1 MRARAGKPSKI
12 RCSCSPS
19 AVCELTWSHAFF
31 RRAYE
36 SDARIRGK
44 RGGKKGYDAKGGTR
58 APEHRRRKR
67 MLLVR
72 IHASVGPAR
81 CGRAR
86 NIKVSNYNARH
97 DTSFRPSSIK
107 SHETPGGGHRYRVIC
122 APVATDYLLEE
133 MSERERER
141 RGEKERKRANLL
153 SNIQPW
159 ASSRHCTIGRINAV
173 RSVCHSQRDFMT
185 RAIHSDSFL
194 K

>member
-1 MRARAGKPSKI
+1 MFTIGGVRAYVIARIFSKGVRERRSDPRRKKGTMQKEERARRSTVVENA
-12 RCSCSPS
+12 
-19 AVCELTWSHAFF
+19 L
-31 RRAYE
+31 
-36 SDARIRGK
+36 
-44 RGGKKGYDAKGGTR
+44 
-58 APEHRRRKR
+58 
-67 MLLVR
+67 LLVR

-122 APVATDYLLEE
+122 APVATDYPLEE
-133 MSERERER
+133 MSERERERER

-153 SNIQPW
+153 SNILPW

-173 RSVCHSQRDFMT
+173 FAKRFYDTCN
-185 RAIHSDSFL
+185 
-194 K
+194 